1 MTAPHDETKPVITE
15 ETHVGMPRE
24 TTPIISNAV
33 PTGPTKNEMQLA
45 WTASCLFGIV
55 GCLCVVCIDHRR
67 KMHASA
73 VSGLGAGILV
83 CAVVGFA
90 AGLLSTVSNAV
101 GVGVGVI
108 LIICGAVLMK

>member
-1 MTAPHDETKPVITE
+1 
-15 ETHVGMPRE
+15 
-24 TTPIISNAV
+24 
-33 PTGPTKNEMQLA
+33 
-45 WTASCLFGIV
+45 
-55 GCLCVVCIDHRR
+55 
-67 KMHASA
+67 MHASA
-73 VSGLGAGILV
+73 VSGWGAGILV